1 MVSLPAVVCI
11 CILSPQPNTSS
22 WLAGSIIII
31 MIIITLKD
39 TIWDFYSFLNVP
51 WTVLNTCAKVARV
64 SSYANHVQ
72 HIERLSHA
80 PCHVAKGIMGSSAIK
95 FERVEIAFIL
105 AVFYWLEPLTDEGGE
120 ETGVPGENLSWQA
133 SENATYLSLK
143 IQTPTE
149 TQTCTLAL
157 VAG

>member
-1 MVSLPAVVCI
+1 M
-11 CILSPQPNTSS
+11 
-22 WLAGSIIII
+22 
-31 MIIITLKD
+31 
-39 TIWDFYSFLNVP
+39 
-51 WTVLNTCAKVARV
+51 ARV

-72 HIERLSHA
+72 HIERA
-80 PCHVAKGIMGSSAIK
+80 TCHVAKGIKGSSAIK
-95 FERVEIAFIL
+95 FERGEIAFIL

-149 TQTCTLAL
+149 TQTRTLAL